1 MVEHERTGW
10 VDLATWALSRVTMI
24 LPPVIVAVMT
34 TEVVMRYVF
43 ARPTLWANELSLW
56 IAGAVYLLAGLYA
69 MQQRSHIRITLL
81 YDAAPKWLRHA
92 FDILSLILLLIFVFA
107 VIWGGFGEAYA
118 KLMRWEAF
126 GTAWDPPIPAT
137 LKPLILTV
145 LVLTAIQAISNLISD
160 WHKAEGGHSILDEV
174 DIDIEGLRQAEAE
187 FEAKHPEQHEPA
199 QIVTKRTARKAVR
212 KPARKRP
219 AKATRKR

>member
-1 MVEHERTGW
+1 M
-10 VDLATWALSRVTMI
+10 
-24 LPPVIVAVMT
+24 
-34 TEVVMRYVF
+34 
-43 ARPTLWANELSLW
+43 
-56 IAGAVYLLAGLYA
+56 
-69 MQQRSHIRITLL
+69 
-81 YDAAPKWLRHA
+81 
-92 FDILSLILLLIFVFA
+92 
-107 VIWGGFGEAYA
+107 
-118 KLMRWEAF
+118 
-126 GTAWDPPIPAT
+126 
-137 LKPLILTV
+137 KPLILTV